1 MWTRLCK
8 DRCTFAA
15 KDIWRAPTGGATV
28 AFVSPPS
35 ALLVAEP
42 EPDTRGFLTHHLAD
56 DGFDV
61 LGAAAGGEALELV
74 ERARPDLVVL
84 GHPLPDSSP
93 LDVCRRLR
101 DGEPGRTWNRDVPV
115 ILLGG
120 TGADALDRVRAFE
133 RGCDD
138 YVTRPFV
145 YEELLARIR
154 AVLRRT
160 RRESA
165 DRLSAGDILVDR
177 VARTV
182 SVRGL
187 RVDLSG
193 REYELLL
200 ALAAEPLRVFSKEEL
215 LRDVWGFRAAGRTRT
230 LDSHASRLRR
240 KLAVEGAGPFVTNI
254 WGVGYRLLES

>member
-1 MWTRLCK
+1 MS
-8 DRCTFAA
+8 AA
-15 KDIWRAPTGGATV
+15 T
-28 AFVSPPS
+28 
-35 ALLVAEP
+35 ALVLAEP

-61 LGAAAGGEALELV
+61 VGAEAGGEALELV
-74 ERARPDLVVL
+74 ERERPEVVVL
-84 GHPLPDSSP
+84 GSPLPDSSP
-93 LDVCRRLR
+93 LELCRRLR
-101 DGEPGRTWNRDVPV
+101 TGEPGRTWNRDVPV

-120 TGADALDRVRAFE
+120 EDADALDRVRAFE

-165 DRLSAGDILVDR
+165 DRLAAGDIVVDR

-182 SVRGL
+182 TARGQ

-200 ALAAEPLRVFSKEEL
+200 ALAVEPLRVFSKEEL

-240 KLAVEGAGPFVTNI
+240 KLAVDGAGPFVTNI
-254 WGVGYRLLES
+254 WGVGYRLLDS